1 MDRAAPDLPVDPLE
15 VLRQR
20 RSAKWQTYPADVLP
34 LTVAEMDFA
43 LADPV
48 AEALR
53 EAVNRS
59 DAGYAQAV
67 PDLGKALADFA
78 ARRWNWDI
86 DPMLVTAVTD
96 VGVGVVELLRV
107 LTRPGDAVV
116 ISPPVY
122 PPFFDWVPEAGAR
135 PLEVPLAHT
144 AAGWRLDL
152 AALEAAFA
160 THPAAYVLCNPHN
173 PVGRVHTADELASLV
188 RLARIYRVTII
199 SDEIHGPLVL
209 PGATFTPLLT
219 VPGAAEVAVS
229 VLSASKAWN
238 LAGLKCAAVV
248 TAAPGMAT
256 AVSRFPADTR
266 WRIGHF
272 GVIAAVA
279 AFTAG
284 ERWLDQLLVTLGHRR
299 ALLFDLLSQRL
310 PMLIWHPP
318 EATFLAWLN
327 CAALG
332 PDNQARERFLD
343 HGRVAL
349 EPGLRFGAAGSGYA
363 RLNFATSTGILDQ
376 ATARMASCA
385 RPALSDGKAAIV
397 LARIWRATTTAS
409 DDCPGRQRVLL
420 ISTRQGKEMIMA
432 TFVLIHGAGDV
443 GWYWHLV
450 EQELRRRGHDT
461 LAPDLP
467 CDDDSAGLAE
477 YTDTVLKAIG
487 GRRGLIVVA
496 QSFGGFTAPLVAAR
510 VPVNMLIL
518 VAGMVPAP
526 GESPDDWSANTG
538 FDAVMGQQAQRYAG
552 QDLTYQ
558 DVPPALAEQARRNAR
573 DQSGTPGHAPWPLD
587 AWPPVPTRFVL
598 CTEDRFFPPEFMRRV
613 VADRLGIV
621 PDEMA
626 AGHAVALSRPTELAS
641 LLASY
646 LPDLATGWW
655 GARGS
660 NPEPTD

>member
-1 MDRAAPDLPVDPLE
+1 MDGAVPELPVDPLE

-43 LADPV
+43 LAAPI

-53 EAVNRS
+53 EAVERS
-59 DAGYAQAV
+59 DAGYGMAG
-67 PDLGKALADFA
+67 PDLGRALAGFA
-78 ARRWNWDI
+78 ASRWNWDF
-86 DPMLVTAVTD
+86 DPASVTAVTD

-135 PLEVPLAHT
+135 LLEVPLARD

-173 PVGRVHTADELASLV
+173 PVGRVHTADELAALV
-188 RLARIYRVTII
+188 RLAQIYQVAIV

-229 VLSASKAWN
+229 LLSASKAWN

-248 TAAPGMAT
+248 TAAPRMA
-256 AVSRFPADTR
+256 AVTDRFPADTR

-272 GVIAAVA
+272 GVIGAVA

-284 ERWLDQLLVTLGHRR
+284 EPWLDQLLLTLDHRR
-299 ALLFDLLSQRL
+299 LLLSDLLRQRL
-310 PMLIWHPP
+310 PMLTWHPP

-332 PDNQARERFLD
+332 ADNQARDRFLD

-363 RLNFATSTGILDQ
+363 RLNFATSPDLLDQ
-376 ATARMASCA
+376 ATARMA
-385 RPALSDGKAAIV
+385 R
-397 LARIWRATTTAS
+397 
-409 DDCPGRQRVLL
+409 
-420 ISTRQGKEMIMA
+420 
-432 TFVLIHGAGDV
+432 
-443 GWYWHLV
+443 
-450 EQELRRRGHDT
+450 
-461 LAPDLP
+461 
-467 CDDDSAGLAE
+467 SAG
-477 YTDTVLKAIG
+477 
-487 GRRGLIVVA
+487 
-496 QSFGGFTAPLVAAR
+496 
-510 VPVNMLIL
+510 
-518 VAGMVPAP
+518 
-526 GESPDDWSANTG
+526 
-538 FDAVMGQQAQRYAG
+538 
-552 QDLTYQ
+552 
-558 DVPPALAEQARRNAR
+558 
-573 DQSGTPGHAPWPLD
+573 
-587 AWPPVPTRFVL
+587 
-598 CTEDRFFPPEFMRRV
+598 
-613 VADRLGIV
+613 
-621 PDEMA
+621 
-626 AGHAVALSRPTELAS
+626 
-641 LLASY
+641 
-646 LPDLATGWW
+646 
-655 GARGS
+655 
-660 NPEPTD
+660 